1 MACRVVSLLLVGLLA
16 ATFVPPARGQNY
28 PDKPVRV
35 IVPFPP
41 GAGVDIVTRLVATR
55 LSESMGK
62 PFVIENRSGVAGNLG
77 AEAVARA
84 NPDGYTLLAAPSSIA
99 ASETLYQKLPFSL
112 VRDFEPVA
120 MMASVP
126 FLLVVTPS
134 LPVSN
139 VQELIALAKAR
150 PDELTYA
157 STGNGSTPH
166 LTTEMFKLQSRATLR
181 HVPYRGTGT
190 AIIDLLAGRVDM
202 MFGNMLS
209 VLPAAT
215 AGQLRGIAVSSADPS
230 PAAPNYPT
238 VASQGFPAFESAT
251 WFALLAP
258 AKTPPA
264 ILDRLNAEIAKV
276 LAIPEVQR
284 DLVAQGARSGKGSR
298 AEVTAY
304 VKNEVVKWGELVK
317 VSGAKIE

>member
-1 MACRVVSLLLVGLLA
+1 MALRVASLLFAVLMAVA
-16 ATFVPPARGQNY
+16 SAPIASAQDY
-28 PDKPVRV
+28 PDKPVRI

-41 GAGVDIVTRLVATR
+41 GAGVDIVTRLVAGR
-55 LSESMGK
+55 LAETMGK
-62 PFVIENRSGVAGNLG
+62 PFVIENRAGMAGNLG

-99 ASETLYQKLPFSL
+99 ASESLYQKLSFSL
-112 VRDFEPVA
+112 VRDFEPVS

-126 FLLVVTPS
+126 FLLVVSPT
-134 LPVSN
+134 LPVKT
-139 VQELIALAKAR
+139 VPELIALAKQR

-157 STGNGSTPH
+157 STGNGSSPH
-166 LTTEMFKLQSRATLR
+166 LTMEMFKLQSHAALR
-181 HVPYRGTGT
+181 HVPYRGTGP

-209 VLPAAT
+209 VLPAAQS
-215 AGQLRGIAVSSADPS
+215 GQLRGIAVSSAEPS

-238 VASQGFPAFESAT
+238 VASQGLPQFESAT

-258 AKTPPA
+258 AKTPSA
-264 ILDRLNAEIAKV
+264 ITDRLNAEIAKV
-276 LAIPEVQR
+276 LAMPEVQQ
-284 DLVAQGARSGKGSR
+284 DLLKQGAQPGKGTR
-298 AEVTAY
+298 AAVGAY
-304 VKNEVVKWGELVK
+304 IKNEVAKWGELVK